1 MGSLINCMT
10 ALTKVSLDKTYEYI
24 NYYTTSI
31 TVSEPEKKSEREYLT
46 NYNNIDHSK
55 YTDEQTN
62 KRILQ
67 EKSYYNQYFCF
78 FSDPTLIVDNIY
90 LGSAYNAAS
99 YNTLESYNITVIFNI
114 TKEITNYYPNNFI
127 YEKYDISDNNSDS
140 IYDYLDEIY
149 TRILYH
155 QENTPGNI
163 FIHCYAGKSRS
174 ASIVIYYLIKKYN
187 YTFDN
192 AIDLLLE
199 KRDII
204 NPSFRLS
211 KDIIKRLNRTD
222 TID

>member
-1 MGSLINCMT
+1 MASLINCMT
-10 ALTKVSLDKTYEYI
+10 AITKVSLDKTYEYI
-24 NYYTTSI
+24 NYYTSPNI
-31 TVSEPEKKSEREYLT
+31 IQGQEQGQDQEQDREYLK
-46 NYNNIDHSK
+46 NYENINHTK

-67 EKSYYNQYFCF
+67 ETSYYNQYSSF
-78 FSDPTLIVDNIY
+78 FSYPSLIIDNIY

-99 YNTLESYNITVIFNI
+99 YNTLENLNITVIFNI
-114 TKEITNYYPNNFI
+114 TREITNYYPNNFI

-140 IYDYLDEIY
+140 IYNYLDDIY
-149 TRILYH
+149 LKILHH

-199 KRDII
+199 KRNII

-211 KDIIKRLNRTD
+211 KDIIKKIN
-222 TID
+222 